1 MKIFNILTIFPDMF
15 KSPFEYGVLS
25 KGIENGLFKV
35 NPINLRDFAEDKHK
49 MTDDYQ
55 YGGGAGLVMKP
66 EPIVKAARLLKNKE
80 NSHIILLDP
89 RGKTFNQKKA
99 EELLN
104 YDSLTFICGRYEGV
118 DERVRELVVD
128 EEISLGDFIITGGE
142 FVAMVIIDAVA
153 RLIPGVLGDETSNKE
168 ESFLEG
174 LLEYPHYTR
183 PYEFEGLKVPEVL
196 ISGHHQKINEWR
208 LEKSIKITLQN
219 RVDLIKKSALD
230 NVVLSRIKKMRKLY
244 VGLMHYPM
252 YDKEKNIVATSIT
265 NMDLHD
271 ISRSCKT
278 FGVKNYYVINPLPAQ
293 RDIANRVL
301 KHWQEGY
308 GAFYNENRKEAFGVT
323 KVKESLIEVIDEIE
337 KLEGEKPLLVGT
349 TARKKDNTISFDK
362 LKSLT
367 FEKPILLLFGTGW
380 GFSDDMLAVCD
391 YVLERIEGFDEFN
404 HLSVRSA
411 VAIILDR
418 LNIN

>member
-1 MKIFNILTIFPDMF
+1 VKIFNILTIFPDMF

>member
-1 MKIFNILTIFPDMF
+1 VKTFNVLTIFPDMF
-15 KSPFEYGVLS
+15 KSPFELGVLS
-25 KGIENGLFKV
+25 KGIEKGLFKI

-66 EPIVKAARLLKNKE
+66 EPIVRAARKLKSTE

-89 RGKTFNQKKA
+89 RGKTFNQQKA
-99 EELLN
+99 EELLQ
-104 YDSLTFICGRYEGV
+104 YESLTFICGRYEGV
-118 DERVRELVVD
+118 DERVRNLVVD

-142 FVAMVIIDAVA
+142 LAAMVIIDAVA
-153 RLIPGVLGDETSNKE
+153 RLISGVLGDETSTQE
-168 ESFLEG
+168 ESFLKG

-183 PYEFEGLKVPEVL
+183 PHEFEGLKVPKIL

-208 LEKSIKITLQN
+208 LEKSIKTTLQN

-230 NVVLSRIKKMRKLY
+230 SDVLSRIKKRRRLY

-252 YDKEKNIVATSIT
+252 YDKEKNIVATAIT

-278 FGVKNYYVINPLPAQ
+278 FGVRNYYVINPLPAQ
-293 RDIANRVL
+293 REIANRVL
-301 KHWQEGY
+301 KHWREGY
-308 GAFYNENRKEAFGVT
+308 GATYNENRKEAFGVT

-337 KLEGEKPLLVGT
+337 KAEGEKPLLVGT
-349 TARKKDNTISFDK
+349 TARKRDDAVSFDE
-362 LKSLT
+362 LKKLT
-367 FEKPILLLFGTGW
+367 FEKPVLLLFGTGW
-380 GFSDDMLAVCD
+380 GFSDDMLEVCD
-391 YVLERIEGFDEFN
+391 YILERIKGYDEFN